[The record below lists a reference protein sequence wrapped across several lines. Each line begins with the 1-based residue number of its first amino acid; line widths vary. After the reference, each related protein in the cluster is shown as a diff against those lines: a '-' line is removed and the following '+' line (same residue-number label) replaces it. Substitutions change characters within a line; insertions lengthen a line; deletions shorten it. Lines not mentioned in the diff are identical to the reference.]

1 MTTISD
7 SRGCSDNHEGIAP
20 IHSETLKLK
29 QSSASALLAAC
40 KMWCSSEEHCVA
52 IDYYRETRLCKLYS
66 RACAKPLATH
76 DGASSYKIAQANRYV
91 PLKESSSAGMM
102 GFLGDSRKYVCNAI
116 QTVLRYLPAKAPAS
130 FSTTLVP
137 HTAQHRFWHRV
148 GPSSDRMD
156 RTGQHSVEH
165 APPESSNEKQSH
177 KHLPPLPK
185 QSHKHLPHFARL
197 GRRCAQAKLADPS
210 LLAFVGLVATGPFDF
225 ARRKLMR
232 RTLSMRAREVTNRTQ
247 YRKIKSGGAH
257 RGQTVN
263 PLLKKRGNFSQLH
276 GGMPLTRPWKKTVV
290 AKPVP
295 DKRAVCVE
303 VIFVVREI
311 ALQSHGTYV

>member
-52 IDYYRETRLCKLYS
+52 IDYYRKTRLCKLYS

-76 DGASSYKIAQANRYV
+76 DGASSYKIAQANRYA

-148 GPSSDRMD
+148 EPSSDRKD
-156 RTGQHSVEH
+156 RTGQRSVKH
-165 APPESSNEKQSH
+165 APPEPSHEKQSP
-177 KHLPPLPK
+177 KQLPPLP
-185 QSHKHLPHFARL
+185 KHLPHFARL
-197 GRRCAQAKLADPS
+197 GRRCALAKLADPS
-210 LLAFVGLVATGPFDF
+210 LLAFVGIVPTGPFDF

-232 RTLSMRAREVTNRTQ
+232 RTLSLRARQVTNRTQ
-247 YRKIKSGGAH
+247 YRKIETLTKHKSQH
-257 RGQTVN
+257 ISS
-263 PLLKKRGNFSQLH
+263 PFLSKFKKLANYTKQYGRI
-276 GGMPLTRPWKKTVV
+276 R
-290 AKPVP
+290 
-295 DKRAVCVE
+295 
-303 VIFVVREI
+303 
-311 ALQSHGTYV
+311 